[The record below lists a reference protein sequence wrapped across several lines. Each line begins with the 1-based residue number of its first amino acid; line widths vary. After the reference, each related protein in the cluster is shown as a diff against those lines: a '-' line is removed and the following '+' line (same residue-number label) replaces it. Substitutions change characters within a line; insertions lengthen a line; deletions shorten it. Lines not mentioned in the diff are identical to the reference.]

1 MGLSVKDLLI
11 DSDVLIELSRG
22 NQTAINLLNN
32 YQKEYRLCVS
42 IITKYE
48 LIIGAF
54 NKQDLTKTLRF
65 LNRFYC
71 YSLNDDIAK
80 IAEQLLQT
88 YALSH
93 QLKIADCLIA
103 STALCFDLPLLSR
116 NKKDF
121 HCIEKLT
128 LIPYPNS

>member
-1 MGLSVKDLLI
+1 MKDLLI
-11 DSDVLIELSRG
+11 DSDVLIELNRG
-22 NQTAINLLNN
+22 SQTVGLLLNQ
-32 YQKEYRLCVS
+32 YQKDNYRLCIS

-54 NKQDLTKTLRF
+54 NKQDLAKTLRF

-103 STALCFDLPLLSR
+103 STALYFDLPLLSR

-121 HCIEKLT
+121 HYIEKLT
-128 LIPYPNS
+128 LISYPNF